1 MQSTL
6 TIFRREFASYFNSP
20 IAYIFIIAFLVLNS
34 GLFMTG
40 FFLNGAADLRSFF
53 GNLPFF
59 LIFFIPA
66 VSMRLWADDKRTGTF
81 ELLMTLPIHAREVM
95 MGKYLAA
102 LAFYLVALAGTLPL
116 PIMVSALGNPDLGAI
131 WSGYIGAALL
141 GGLYLAVGTFTS
153 GLMRD
158 QISAVILGIMACFVI
173 FIVGVPGV
181 AATIDG
187 WRFSWVP
194 DWFPHMGSFL
204 QHYLG
209 LSDHFQMMLRGVI
222 TLGDLAYFLG
232 LTAVFLSLN
241 TLWLKGRKY

>member
-66 VSMRLWADDKRTGTF
+66 VGMRLWAEDKRTGTF
-81 ELLMTLPIHAREVM
+81 ELLMTLPIRAREVM

-102 LAFYLVALAGTLPL
+102 LAFYLVSLAGTLPL
-116 PIMVSALGNPDLGAI
+116 PIMISVLGNPDMGAI

-153 GLMRD
+153 GLMR
-158 QISAVILGIMACFVI
+158 S
-173 FIVGVPGV
+173 
-181 AATIDG
+181 T
-187 WRFSWVP
+187 S
-194 DWFPHMGSFL
+194 
-204 QHYLG
+204 
-209 LSDHFQMMLRGVI
+209 
-222 TLGDLAYFLG
+222 
-232 LTAVFLSLN
+232 SLPASMS
-241 TLWLKGRKY
+241 TPASL

>member
-1 MQSTL
+1 MQATL

-66 VSMRLWADDKRTGTF
+66 VSMRLWAEDKRTGTF
-81 ELLMTLPIHAREVM
+81 ELLMTLPIRAREVM

-102 LAFYLVALAGTLPL
+102 LAFYLIALAGTLPL

-131 WSGYIGAALL
+131 WSAYIGAALL
-141 GGLYLAVGTFTS
+141 GGLYLAVGSFTS

-158 QISAVILGIMACFVI
+158 QISAVILGIMACFLI

-181 AATIDG
+181 AATVDG
-187 WRFSWVP
+187 WLP
-194 DWFPHMGSFL
+194 GLGSFF

-209 LSDHFQMMLRGVI
+209 LSGHYEMMLRGVI

>member
-1 MQSTL
+1 MNGISTV
-6 TIFRREFASYFNSP
+6 FRREFAAYFNSP

-66 VSMRLWADDKRTGTF
+66 VSMRLWAEDKRTGTF
-81 ELLMTLPIHAREVM
+81 ELLMTLPMRAREVM

-102 LAFYLVALAGTLPL
+102 FTFYLVALAGTLPL
-116 PIMVSALGNPDLGAI
+116 PIMVSALGNPDVGAI
-131 WSGYIGAALL
+131 WSGYVGAALL
-141 GGLYLAVGTFTS
+141 GALYLAVGTFTS

-187 WRFSWVP
+187 WLPGF
-194 DWFPHMGSFL
+194 GSFL

-209 LSDHFQMMLRGVI
+209 LSDHFEMMLRGVI

>member
-1 MQSTL
+1 MQNTI

-66 VSMRLWADDKRTGTF
+66 VSMRLWAEDKRTGTF
-81 ELLMTLPIHAREVM
+81 ELLMTLPMRAREVM

-116 PIMVSALGNPDLGAI
+116 PIMISVLGNPDMGAM

-158 QISAVILGIMACFVI
+158 QISAVILGIMACFSI

-187 WRFSWVP
+187 WVP
-194 DWFPHMGSFL
+194 GMGSFF

-209 LSDHFQMMLRGVI
+209 LSGHFDMMMRGVI

>member
-1 MQSTL
+1 MQNTL

-40 FFLNGAADLRSFF
+40 FFLNGAADLRAFF

-66 VSMRLWADDKRTGTF
+66 VSMRLWAEDKRTGTF
-81 ELLMTLPIHAREVM
+81 ELLMTLPMRAREVM

-102 LAFYLVALAGTLPL
+102 LAFYLVSLAGTLPL
-116 PIMVSALGNPDLGAI
+116 PIMVSALGNPDMGAI

-158 QISAVILGIMACFVI
+158 QISAVILGIMACFLI

-187 WRFSWVP
+187 WLPGF
-194 DWFPHMGSFL
+194 GSFL

-209 LSDHFQMMLRGVI
+209 LSDHFEMMLRGVI

>member
-1 MQSTL
+1 MQNTL

-66 VSMRLWADDKRTGTF
+66 VSMRLWAEDKRTGTF
-81 ELLMTLPIHAREVM
+81 ELLMTLPMRAREVM

-102 LAFYLVALAGTLPL
+102 LAFYLVSLAGTLPL
-116 PIMVSALGNPDLGAI
+116 PIMISMLGNPDVGAI

-158 QISAVILGIMACFVI
+158 QISAVILGIMTCFTI

-187 WRFSWVP
+187 WIP
-194 DWFPHMGSFL
+194 GLGSFL
-204 QHYLG
+204 QHYVG
-209 LSDHFQMMLRGVI
+209 LSGHFEMMLRGVI
-222 TLGDLAYFLG
+222 TMGDLAYFLG

>member
-1 MQSTL
+1 MQATL

-66 VSMRLWADDKRTGTF
+66 VSMRLWAEDKRTGTF
-81 ELLMTLPIHAREVM
+81 ELLMTLPIRAREVM

-102 LAFYLVALAGTLPL
+102 LAFYMIALAGTLPL
-116 PIMVSALGNPDLGAI
+116 PIMVSVLGNPDLGAI
-131 WSGYIGAALL
+131 WSAYIGATLL
-141 GGLYLAVGTFTS
+141 GGLYLAVGSFTS

-158 QISAVILGIMACFVI
+158 QISAVILGIMACFLI

-181 AATIDG
+181 AATVDG
-187 WRFSWVP
+187 WLP
-194 DWFPHMGSFL
+194 GLGSFF

-209 LSDHFQMMLRGVI
+209 LSGHYEMMLRGVI

>member
-1 MQSTL
+1 
-6 TIFRREFASYFNSP
+6 
-20 IAYIFIIAFLVLNS
+20 
-34 GLFMTG
+34 
-40 FFLNGAADLRSFF
+40 
-53 GNLPFF
+53 
-59 LIFFIPA
+59 
-66 VSMRLWADDKRTGTF
+66 
-81 ELLMTLPIHAREVM
+81 M

-102 LAFYLVALAGTLPL
+102 LAFYLIALAGTLPL

-141 GGLYLAVGTFTS
+141 GGLYLAVGSFTS

-158 QISAVILGIMACFVI
+158 QISAVILGIMACFLI

-181 AATIDG
+181 AATVDG
-187 WRFSWVP
+187 W
-194 DWFPHMGSFL
+194 FPGLGSFF

-209 LSDHFQMMLRGVI
+209 LSGHYEMMLRGVI